1 MEESYEITAEI
12 EEEES
17 SFDESSAVEDESS
30 EAEEESSNTETYVTD
45 DESSENDSNYVDAVT
60 PYDDSSLMA
69 VVNQIAD
76 NTSTLDTKLDN
87 INITLMYTLQIGVT
101 MIGVVLAV
109 ALGRW
114 IYRITNL

>member
-1 MEESYEITAEI
+1 MDESYEITAEI

-17 SFDESSAVEDESS
+17 SCDESSVIEDESSAE
-30 EAEEESSNTETYVTD
+30 EEESSNTETYVTD
-45 DESSENDSNYVDAVT
+45 ESSDDSSYVIDAVT

-76 NTSTLDTKLDN
+76 NTSTLSGKLND